1 MSSSE
6 PPHEPPRGR
15 LVVVGL
21 GYIGLPTA
29 IVFAQAGWSVLGV
42 DVSENIVASINY
54 GSLPFV
60 EEGLEEVLVDVI
72 RSGALRA
79 STRPEPADVFIVS
92 VPTPFTGEHAV
103 DMSYINAA
111 AQSIA
116 PVLTGGE
123 LVVLESTVPP
133 GTTEKMAEKILA
145 ERPDLSMDPTH
156 PGALYFAHAPE
167 RVLPGRIM
175 AELTTNDRIVGGL
188 GDEAG
193 ARAQAVYQS
202 FCTGAVSITD
212 AATAELAKLAENSFR
227 DVNIAFANEL
237 SLICDDLGI
246 NVWDV
251 IELANQHPR
260 VSILQPGP
268 GVGGHCIAVDPWFI
282 VSAAPERAR
291 LIRTAREVNDSKPKR
306 VIEQILTV
314 ADALG
319 LDEPTIGVLG
329 LAFKPDIDDLRES
342 PSVDIALELA
352 TSNPNMEVLC
362 VEPNITHLPKAL
374 AALKNARLV
383 TLDVAVERADIIV
396 LLVDHQQFRQTDP
409 EIFGSRPIIDAKG
422 LWRRTAGA
430 AS

>member
-6 PPHEPPRGR
+6 PLRALPQGR

-29 IVFAQAGWSVLGV
+29 VVFAQAGWSVLGV
-42 DVSENIVASINY
+42 DVSENVVASINY

-60 EEGLEEVLVDVI
+60 EAGLEEALAGVV
-72 RSGALRA
+72 RSGAFRA

-92 VPTPFTGEHAV
+92 VPTPFTGEHTV

-111 AQSIA
+111 AESIA
-116 PVLTGGE
+116 PILAGGE

-133 GTTEKMAEKILA
+133 GTTEMMAHKILA
-145 ERPDLSMDPTH
+145 ERPDLSMDPAH
-156 PGALYFAHAPE
+156 PGALFFAHAPE
-167 RVLPGRIM
+167 RVLPGRIL

-193 ARAQAVYQS
+193 VRAQAVYQS
-202 FCTGAVSITD
+202 FCTGTVSVTG
-212 AATAELAKLAENSFR
+212 AATAELTKLAENSFR

-251 IELANQHPR
+251 IELANRHPR

-282 VSAAPERAR
+282 VSAAPSRVR
-291 LIRTAREVNDSKPKR
+291 LIRTAREVNDSMPAR
-306 VIEQILTV
+306 VIEQIRAAV
-314 ADALG
+314 DVLG
-319 LDEPTIGVLG
+319 LDKPKIALLG

-342 PSVDIALELA
+342 PSVGIALELA
-352 TSNPNMEVLC
+352 TSNPTMEVLA
-362 VEPNITHLPKAL
+362 VEPHITHLPTAF
-374 AALKNARLV
+374 AAMTNVRLV
-383 TLDVAVERADIIV
+383 TLDDAVERADIIV
-396 LLVDHQQFRQTDP
+396 LLVDHRQFRRTDP
-409 EIFGSRPIIDAKG
+409 AIFGDRPIIDTKG
-422 LWRRTAGA
+422 LWRRTAGG